1 MYKMKWLI
9 CSLLSVSLI
18 YISAV
23 AEILPPPVVDDTGLV
38 TVEGQ
43 SDILG
48 YGDSV
53 SLTVIRPQREDD
65 ATDYTTA
72 DLKTILKNKM
82 LASFSQHITDSQ
94 GRYTACFSLKDE
106 DPGYYTMV
114 VSNSKTDEIK
124 SSTFYFST
132 LGNKLNFINE
142 IDLLMKAEGSS
153 YLDLKNKLSTDGTL
167 DSLALLFG
175 IDAESEIFSVDL
187 SGLTKVLFE
196 RLKIN
201 DKISQMTPE
210 EFVNELTFSA
220 HLRSVCEGK
229 VNIYEYKE
237 ELSLDGDFVKTYDE
251 KLSASK
257 KSVFTEYFKNHDIFF
272 KKDAQDLF
280 CESVIKSIISQP
292 NGWNDYKFI
301 ADNHGQYLEG
311 KGFNLSKYKNLS
323 ASKKAKLTDYLKSS
337 YEDLSVFVS
346 DMNKAIT
353 SVEGGG
359 SGGSGGLGGSLP
371 STNRDTGIPSP
382 VIIEGES
389 SAPITSPT
397 GVFSDISSVEWAN
410 ESIIALYKMGVING
424 VEKGKF
430 DPDGNITREQFVKM
444 VVLGF
449 GIESAENGVSFEDV
463 KSDQWYSKYIHSA
476 VNSGIIF
483 GVSES
488 RFGLGE
494 SITRQDAAVI
504 LGRIAKRSGK
514 ELSTDGEVFADDAQ
528 IAQYAKEYV
537 YALKAGGILSGM
549 PDGSFSPDGALS
561 RAQAA
566 KMIYGLITNMK

>member
-53 SLTVIRPQREDD
+53 SFIVIRPQREDD

-72 DLKTILKNKM
+72 DLKTILENDM

-142 IDLLMKAEGSS
+142 IDLLMKADGSS

-187 SGLTKVLFE
+187 SGLTKVFFE

-201 DKISQMTPE
+201 DNISQMTPE

-220 HLRSVCEGK
+220 HLRSVCEGNGRK
-229 VNIYEYKE
+229 RLVKRKE
-237 ELSLDGDFVKTYDE
+237 FE
-251 KLSASK
+251 KFL
-257 KSVFTEYFKNHDIFF
+257 E
-272 KKDAQDLF
+272 Q
-280 CESVIKSIISQP
+280 SIEI
-292 NGWNDYKFI
+292 
-301 ADNHGQYLEG
+301 
-311 KGFNLSKYKNLS
+311 
-323 ASKKAKLTDYLKSS
+323 
-337 YEDLSVFVS
+337 
-346 DMNKAIT
+346 
-353 SVEGGG
+353 
-359 SGGSGGLGGSLP
+359 
-371 STNRDTGIPSP
+371 
-382 VIIEGES
+382 
-389 SAPITSPT
+389 
-397 GVFSDISSVEWAN
+397 
-410 ESIIALYKMGVING
+410 
-424 VEKGKF
+424 
-430 DPDGNITREQFVKM
+430 
-444 VVLGF
+444 
-449 GIESAENGVSFEDV
+449 
-463 KSDQWYSKYIHSA
+463 
-476 VNSGIIF
+476 
-483 GVSES
+483 
-488 RFGLGE
+488 
-494 SITRQDAAVI
+494 
-504 LGRIAKRSGK
+504 
-514 ELSTDGEVFADDAQ
+514 
-528 IAQYAKEYV
+528 
-537 YALKAGGILSGM
+537 
-549 PDGSFSPDGALS
+549 
-561 RAQAA
+561 
-566 KMIYGLITNMK
+566 